1 MLSNQN
7 ATNDLDAALIG
18 NSCSPTCAMVRVPSP
33 SADLRSARL
42 PTTFRRKSGHP
53 FQFEVGHR
61 SDLKPATPCALG
73 GAGFPIGAGMVASA
87 CGSAST
93 SHLLSSVFERWR

>member
-7 ATNDLDAALIG
+7 AMNDLDAMIG

-42 PTTFRRKSGHP
+42 PTTDSDAKAATLSNLKS
-53 FQFEVGHR
+53 
-61 SDLKPATPCALG
+61 ATV
-73 GAGFPIGAGMVASA
+73 PI
-87 CGSAST
+87 
-93 SHLLSSVFERWR
+93 